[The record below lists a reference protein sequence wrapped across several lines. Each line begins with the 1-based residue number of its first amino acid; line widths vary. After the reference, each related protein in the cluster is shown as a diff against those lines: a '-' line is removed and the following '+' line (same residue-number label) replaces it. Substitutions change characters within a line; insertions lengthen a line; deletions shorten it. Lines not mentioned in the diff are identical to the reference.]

1 MYMHVRLSECTHAY
15 SMNAHRTHTWHTRHA
30 RTAHMHVCAQV
41 CIVRLYALFGCM
53 HCSAVCIVR
62 HTGSDAPQLYLL
74 HPPLQV
80 RTSVSA
86 TRACLLVLG
95 LVRVHAHPR
104 TKRTNRRR
112 LTARPPTSAWPQ
124 TPSDRRRAC
133 VCGCGRA
140 VVHVMP
146 RSVGLGL
153 PLQPPIH
160 CCRQLELL
168 ADGGVGSQ

>member
-1 MYMHVRLSECTHAY
+1 MWPCKHV
-15 SMNAHRTHTWHTRHA
+15 HA
-30 RTAHMHVCAQV
+30 RTLIGMYACLLHERAPHAHMAHAACTDRAHA
-41 CIVRLYALFGCM
+41 RMRASM